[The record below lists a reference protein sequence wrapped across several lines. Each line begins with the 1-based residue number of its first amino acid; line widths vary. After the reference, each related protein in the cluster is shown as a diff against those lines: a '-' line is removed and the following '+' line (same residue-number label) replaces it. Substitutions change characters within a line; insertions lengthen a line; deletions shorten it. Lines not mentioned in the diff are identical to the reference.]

1 MNNHKTY
8 YPIRNGG
15 DNIYKVEVLKTKIII
30 TNLENEKK
38 YEINKYKKIFIGK
51 NSKKYSSYDK
61 LFTGSSILVKIGE
74 LEYIYICDRIVKF
87 NTKEPIEKFYSIMGN
102 DFFVYPFALTESYA
116 YLIIES
122 VYIARDFGDID
133 PYVVHYD
140 FKKVWNRKSY
150 KFSSKKVN
158 LK

>member
-1 MNNHKTY
+1 MSNRKTY

-15 DNIYKVEVLKTKIII
+15 DSIYKVDVLKTKVII

-38 YEINKYKKIFIGK
+38 YEINKYKNIFIGK

-61 LFTGSSILVKIGE
+61 LFTGSSILVKTGE
-74 LEYIYICDRIVKF
+74 LEYIYICDKIVKF

-133 PYVVHYD
+133 PYVIHYD

-150 KFSSKKVN
+150 KFFSKKIN
-158 LK
+158 K